1 MPRCLGG
8 MENCV
13 HISKVSGIVEGS
25 NPPIGQMA
33 AAGPASEV
41 DLKVANL
48 VVPLS
53 PTVPACSWASAVCPT
68 PLAA

>member
-13 HISKVSGIVEGS
+13 HISQVTGIVEGD

-48 VVPLS
+48 VVPQLS
-53 PTVPACSWASAVCPT
+53 
-68 PLAA
+68 LIHI